1 MNPAEPLIEVKDMV
15 KEFTLRR
22 PFRSPVRFRAVN
34 GVNFSIYKGE
44 TFGLVGESGC
54 GKSTLGRSIL
64 RIYQPDAGRIWYSG
78 TDITTLSGKAL
89 EPYRRRMQIIFQDPY
104 SSLNP
109 AMQVRDIIAEPLL
122 LKNRFSRTELMS
134 GECDEQ
140 VRAMLAQVGMSAGDM
155 YKYPH
160 EFSGGQHQ
168 RISIARALIVR
179 PEFILCDEPISALDV
194 SIQAQVVNLLED
206 LQREFGLTY
215 LFVAH
220 DLSMVRHISRH
231 IAVMYRGELV
241 EIAATEEMYENP
253 LHPYT
258 QALIRS
264 VPIPDPRHNQESPL
278 ALLEGEQPGISETR
292 QGCVFFNRCP
302 RAQAACR
309 DQSPRLRNTGNGHQ
323 TACLDPRPA
332 AVGG

>member
-1 MNPAEPLIEVKDMV
+1 VNPAEPLIAVQDLV

-22 PFRSPVRFRAVN
+22 SFRPSLRIRAVN
-34 GVNFSIYKGE
+34 GVSFSIVKGE

-54 GKSTLGRSIL
+54 GKSTLGRTIL
-64 RIYQPDAGRIWYSG
+64 RIYKPSSGTIQYSG
-78 TDITTLSGKAL
+78 ADITELSGSAL
-89 EPYRRRMQIIFQDPY
+89 APYRRRMQIIFQDPY
-104 SSLNP
+104 ASLNP

-122 LKNRFSRTELMS
+122 LKNRLSA
-134 GECDEQ
+134 GDCDEQ
-140 VRAMLAQVGMSAGDM
+140 VRDMLLQVGMSADDM

-206 LQREFGLTY
+206 LQQEFGLTY

-220 DLSMVRHISRH
+220 DLSMVRHISRR
-231 IAVMYRGELV
+231 IAVMYRGEIV
-241 EIAATEEMYENP
+241 EIAAAGEIYEKP

-258 QALIRS
+258 RALLQSIP
-264 VPIPDPRHNQESPL
+264 VPDPRRARESPP
-278 ALLEGEQPGISETR
+278 ALLEGELPGVSEER
-292 QGCVFFNRCP
+292 QGCTFFSRCP
-302 RAQAACR
+302 QAQEECRVRRPLLLNAGDGRQAACH
-309 DQSPRLRNTGNGHQ
+309 RLH
-323 TACLDPRPA
+323 
-332 AVGG
+332 

>member
-1 MNPAEPLIEVKDMV
+1 VNPAEPLIAVQNLV

-22 PFRSPVRFRAVN
+22 SFRPALRIRAVN
-34 GVNFSIYKGE
+34 GVGFDIFKGE

-54 GKSTLGRSIL
+54 GKSTLGRTIL
-64 RIYQPDAGRIWYSG
+64 RIYKPSSGVIRYSG
-78 TDITTLSGKAL
+78 VDITELSGRTLA
-89 EPYRRRMQIIFQDPY
+89 PYRRRMQIIFQDPY
-104 SSLNP
+104 ASLNP

-122 LKNRFSRTELMS
+122 LKSRLS
-134 GECDEQ
+134 AKDCDEQ
-140 VRAMLAQVGMSAGDM
+140 VRAMLLQVGMSADDM

-206 LQREFGLTY
+206 LQQEFGLTY

-220 DLSMVRHISRH
+220 DLSMVRHISRR
-231 IAVMYRGELV
+231 IAVMYMGEIV
-241 EIAATEEMYENP
+241 EIAAAGEIYENP

-258 QALIRS
+258 RALLQSI
-264 VPIPDPRHNQESPL
+264 PIPDPRRARESPP
-278 ALLEGEQPGISETR
+278 ALLEGELPGVPEER
-292 QGCVFFNRCP
+292 QGCAFFSRCP
-302 RAQAACR
+302 QAREECRIRRPFLLNAGDGRQAACHR
-309 DQSPRLRNTGNGHQ
+309 VFN
-323 TACLDPRPA
+323 
-332 AVGG
+332 